1 MLLSVFALNL
11 YGCTDTPELL
21 QVEQETVGVST
32 QEIELLESELN
43 AAYSLWE
50 SEEYD
55 QAFVSLERIN
65 HDTMKTIWPI
75 LRSEDPESSLQL
87 EVQFGKVLW
96 ATERKKSIANN
107 ESARSLKMLLMREL
121 NEIRLIEPTAGPTG
135 STERSGEG
143 SAQ

>member
-1 MLLSVFALNL
+1 MLISVFALNL
-11 YGCTDTPELL
+11 YGCTDTSELL
-21 QVEQETVGVST
+21 SAEQVSVGVSS

-65 HDTMKTIWPI
+65 HDTMKTVWPI

-96 ATERKKSIANN
+96 ATEKRKSIANN

-121 NEIRLIEPTAGPTG
+121 NEVRIVEPTLSPA
-135 STERSGEG
+135 E
-143 SAQ
+143 

>member
-1 MLLSVFALNL
+1 MLISVFALNL

-21 QVEQETVGVST
+21 PVEQETIGVSS
-32 QEIELLESELN
+32 QEIDLVESELN

-55 QAFVSLERIN
+55 QAFVALERIN
-65 HDTMKTIWPI
+65 HETMKTVWPI
-75 LRSEDPESSLQL
+75 LRSEDAETSLQL

-121 NEIRLIEPTAGPTG
+121 NEVRLVEPTLNVEV
-135 STERSGEG
+135 STESTVEG
-143 SAQ
+143 LSQ